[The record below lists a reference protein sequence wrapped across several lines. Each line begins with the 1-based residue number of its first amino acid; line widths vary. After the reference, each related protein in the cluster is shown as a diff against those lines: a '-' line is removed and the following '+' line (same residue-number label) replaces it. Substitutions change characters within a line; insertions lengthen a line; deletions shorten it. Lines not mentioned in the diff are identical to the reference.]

1 MRILKK
7 IKKLVKHV
15 LQVTNIPYYPHVSDT
30 SSIASN
36 VKIYCPNNLYMEE
49 NTNINEGAVIMNTR
63 AKFIMKKWSG
73 AAFGL
78 TVVCGNHMSISGLS
92 HKQVT
97 NKEKDRLDKNHD
109 FDKDVIVDEDVWIA
123 SNVTLLSGVH
133 LGRCCIVG
141 SGSVVRG
148 SIPPYAIIAGNPAK
162 VIGFRFNPQEA
173 LAHEE
178 SLFPLE
184 QRMALEELK
193 SNYNKY
199 YIKRIKEIKSF
210 INI

>member
-1 MRILKK
+1 MRFLKK

-15 LQVTNIPYYPHVSDT
+15 LQVTNIPYYPHISNT
-30 SSIASN
+30 SRIDSS
-36 VKIYCPNNLYMEE
+36 VKVYCPENLYMGE
-49 NTNINEGAVIMNTR
+49 NTNINEGGVIMNTR
-63 AKFIMKKWSG
+63 AKFILKKWSG

-78 TVVCGNHMSISGLS
+78 TVVCGNHMSIAGKN

-97 NKEKDRLDKNHD
+97 NKDKNLLDQYND
-109 FDKDVIVDEDVWIA
+109 FDKDIIVDEDVWIA

-148 SIPPYAIIAGNPAK
+148 SIPPYAIVAGNPAK
-162 VIGFRFNPQEA
+162 VIGFRFTPQEA
-173 LAHEE
+173 LVHEE
-178 SLFPLE
+178 SLFPPE
-184 QRMALEELK
+184 QRMTLEELK